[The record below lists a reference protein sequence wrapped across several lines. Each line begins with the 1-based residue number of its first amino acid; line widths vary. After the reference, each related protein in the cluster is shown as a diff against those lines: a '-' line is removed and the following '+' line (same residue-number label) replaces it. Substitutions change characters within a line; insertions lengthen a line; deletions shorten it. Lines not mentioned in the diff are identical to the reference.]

1 MGKAKLFLFVILATV
16 VAASLG
22 FAAETG
28 FRAKLKGYYLAP
40 GVRTSSKGMAEFKLS
55 TDGKE
60 LRYKLTVKN
69 IENVTGAHIHMGKK
83 RKNGPPLAG
92 LFAGPKKEGKF
103 TGILAEGTITEKD
116 LMGDLQGKSLDAL
129 VKLIKSGNTY
139 VNVQTDAFPD
149 GEIRGQIR

>member
-1 MGKAKLFLFVILATV
+1 MGKAKLCLFVMLVTV
-16 VAASLG
+16 MTASFG
-22 FAAETG
+22 FAAETS

-40 GVRTSSKGMAEFKLS
+40 GVRTSSKGVADFKLS

-103 TGILAEGTITEKD
+103 TGILVEGTIMEKD
-116 LMGDLQGKSLDAL
+116 LMGDLQGKSLDEL

-139 VNVQTDAFPD
+139 VSVHTDAFPD
-149 GEIRGQIR
+149 GEIRGQIK